1 MALTESQHILLAE
14 NLAEFMISTLDTASL
29 ERMVYDMYL
38 DEFLLMSTSD
48 LLFEAESYGVEVPS
62 VLVV

>member
-1 MALTESQHILLAE
+1 MALTENQHILLAE

-38 DEFLLMSTSD
+38 DEYLLMSTSD
-48 LLFEAESYGVEVPS
+48 LLFEAETYGLEVPS
-62 VLVV
+62 ALVV